1 MLSEDAPYESWAAD
15 QGLDGVTDFHI
26 ADSPFYYTGGW
37 DFVAVSSSPPV
48 NVFSVRLPDSRLVLV
63 FLSIE
68 WNTEPSSVSCSEPK
82 GIGLREIFLS
92 LFRIPATQHMY

>member
-37 DFVAVSSSPPV
+37 DFVAVSSIPALMFSLFVSPIHDFCS
-48 NVFSVRLPDSRLVLV
+48 FSC
-63 FLSIE
+63 LSSG
-68 WNTEPSSVSCSEPK
+68 TPK
-82 GIGLREIFLS
+82 GIGLREICFS